1 MGLSTSQSRQPKQ
14 GHASTVTSSTWS
26 RHRDEGPPGNL
37 TKAGRRKDGSI
48 PVLWIIPHAPRLTTG
63 LRYRVHPVSLVLC
76 PGHMLRPPN
85 NRRTKAGPLATV
97 RPSMHSIKQ
106 EARITRN
113 VHYTEIQ
120 PHIVAM

>member
-1 MGLSTSQSRQPKQ
+1 MGLSMHLLRQPKQ

-48 PVLWIIPHAPRLTTG
+48 PVLWVIPHALRLTMG
-63 LRYRVHPVSLVLC
+63 LRYRVHPISLALC

-85 NRRTKAGPLATV
+85 NRRTKAGLLATV
-97 RPSMHSIKQ
+97 RASMHSIKQ
-106 EARITRN
+106 K
-113 VHYTEIQ
+113 
-120 PHIVAM
+120 